1 MQRGIISTISVPG
14 TLEDIYECWEAAYH
28 GKPFVKLL
36 SSGTFPDSKHVVG
49 SNRVDISAVLDDR
62 TGRFPPAQ
70 RIILGASGQAIQIA
84 NLRFGF
90 PETAGLL

>member
-1 MQRGIISTISVPG
+1 
-14 TLEDIYECWEAAYH
+14 

-36 SSGTFPDSKHVVG
+36 PSGTFPDSKHVVG

-62 TGRFPPAQ
+62 TGRFLLTSAEDN
-70 RIILGASGQAIQIA
+70 LLKGASGQAIQIA